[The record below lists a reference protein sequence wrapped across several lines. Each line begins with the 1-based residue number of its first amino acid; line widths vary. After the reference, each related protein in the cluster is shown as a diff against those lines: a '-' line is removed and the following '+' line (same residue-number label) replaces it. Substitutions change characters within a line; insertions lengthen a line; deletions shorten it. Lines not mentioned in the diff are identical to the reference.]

1 MREYPITVHAPKVY
15 HINANASNF
24 YDENQYQRKLS
35 SIDADTNYH
44 QFHQQQQQTNLV
56 AAHNNINN
64 CNKISTNFVCTSNGD
79 LSSSNRQNERLQ
91 NFRNNQ
97 KCNRSGKI
105 IVKTPSDHFET
116 IENASDEQQQ
126 QQQHLHSQQTNRNG
140 SYSILNA
147 ITNAVQSGNCA
158 NTIYPINK
166 CNGVDDINQITSDP
180 DQLSDTKNAQS
191 SSTSAAHNANTSNGH
206 QQEYQTYDI
215 DSDRPH
221 PYPSASYKHSYL
233 LWIGTPVAARY
244 TCFFSL
250 AIQKN
255 TFFLPQN
262 LIFSSSLFCFMNS
275 IDFQSM
281 HLKSMNFSTNFN
293 LNISNRHNFLIQSV

>member
-1 MREYPITVHAPKVY
+1 MREYPITVHTPNVY

-24 YDENQYQRKLS
+24 YDDNQYQRKLS
-35 SIDADTNYH
+35 SIDADNNYH
-44 QFHQQQQQTNLV
+44 QFHQQQQSNSV
-56 AAHNNINN
+56 AAHNIPSN

-79 LSSSNRQNERLQ
+79 LLSSSNCQSEHLQ

-97 KCNRSGKI
+97 KCNRSGKN
-105 IVKTPSDHFET
+105 IVKNQTDHFET

-126 QQQHLHSQQTNRNG
+126 QSNRNG

-166 CNGVDDINQITSDP
+166 CSGVDDIDQITSDP
-180 DQLSDTKNAQS
+180 EQFSDTKMAQS
-191 SSTSAAHNANTSNGH
+191 SSTSAAYISNASNEH

-221 PYPSASYKHSYL
+221 QYPSASYKHSYL

-244 TCFFSL
+244 IIIYCPCYLLKIILSPPSPVPRPPNK
-250 AIQKN
+250 IQ
-255 TFFLPQN
+255 FL
-262 LIFSSSLFCFMNS
+262 SLFCAFKIHECFNT
-275 IDFQSM
+275 FQFETVDHFEMS
-281 HLKSMNFSTNFN
+281 
-293 LNISNRHNFLIQSV
+293 Q